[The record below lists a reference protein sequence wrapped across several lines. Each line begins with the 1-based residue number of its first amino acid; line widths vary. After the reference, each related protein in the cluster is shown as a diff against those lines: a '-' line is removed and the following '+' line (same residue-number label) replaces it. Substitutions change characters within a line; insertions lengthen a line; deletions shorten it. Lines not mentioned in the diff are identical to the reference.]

1 MMNDLEVLLEEEMQ
15 DPAFIKA
22 WNETELEDQ
31 IKRML
36 IDARLEKKMTQKQLA
51 EASGIRQSN
60 ISRIENGTCTPTL
73 TTLNEI
79 AAAIGKKLKIS
90 MV

>member
-1 MMNDLEVLLEEEMQ
+1 MNDLDILLKEELKNPEFQ
-15 DPAFIKA
+15 KA

-31 IKRML
+31 IKRMM
-36 IDARLEKKMTQKQLA
+36 IDARLEKHMTQKQLA

-60 ISRIENGTCTPTL
+60 ISRIENGACTPTL
-73 TTLNEI
+73 TTLCEI
-79 AAAIGKKLKIS
+79 ASALGKKLKIS

>member
-1 MMNDLEVLLEEEMQ
+1 MNDLDLLLEEEMQ
-15 DPAFIKA
+15 DPAFVKA

-31 IKRML
+31 IKRMM
-36 IDARLEKKMTQKQLA
+36 IDARLEKNMTQKQLA
-51 EASGIRQSN
+51 EVSGVRQSN

-73 TTLNEI
+73 TTLCEI
-79 AAAIGKKLKIS
+79 ASALGKKLKIS